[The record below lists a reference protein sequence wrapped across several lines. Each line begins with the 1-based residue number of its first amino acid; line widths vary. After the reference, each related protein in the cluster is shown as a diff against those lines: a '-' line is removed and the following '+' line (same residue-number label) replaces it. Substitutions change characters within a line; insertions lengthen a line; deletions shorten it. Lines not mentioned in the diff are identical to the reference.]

1 MIYSWAEEVQD
12 AFRFEKN
19 TCILAGAGT
28 GKTSALV
35 EQYLALL
42 SGETSLGPLGIEQIV
57 AITFTEKAAAEM
69 KERIREEIEKK
80 ITAGNQER
88 GADPGG
94 EQDWQETW
102 RKLFGANI
110 TTIHSFCARLLRE
123 NPVEARIDPG
133 FEVLDEHEAR
143 VLLERVVKQ
152 RVISGVQEGN
162 QHNIRLISDYE
173 LRRPGTFGSD
183 RLIEILT
190 NLLTNIRTEG
200 ISLDLVESQ
209 AQDADRQAR
218 KRLPQAIR
226 LLKDTV
232 AELKGALR
240 EEGKEDRF
248 RPAREKW
255 PALERKLKLSDW
267 DFEGLINESFPD
279 LLDSLKLSGRTP
291 ANIKEPVEKI
301 RAILGRDDK
310 GKGYNDNLPR
320 LYSQIQSE
328 RILSGLII
336 LLRDIE
342 DSYGEEKARG
352 SLLDFDDLQI
362 LTRNLLRS
370 SPRVR
375 ERYKELYRVVMVDE
389 FQDTNDIQREII
401 YYLSEDPKYLARL
414 KPREDYRGKIRL
426 GDNRLFVVG
435 DPKQSIYGFRGA
447 DVGVFLEVIEEVEKR
462 GKKVFL
468 RENHRSLPPLI
479 DFTNSLF
486 SEFMSAPGE
495 FGEESHLNPVRSG
508 QEGQGCVELLLVS
521 RGENINE
528 KRQVEA
534 RAIANRILQL
544 VGNIYVFP
552 KDGGK
557 RHADFKDIAI
567 LFRAMTQSHI
577 YERELRRRNIP
588 YYTVRGSGFYGCQE
602 IKDLLNALKVV
613 ESDNAEVSLAG
624 FLRSPMVGL
633 SDETL
638 YQLRREGGSLYAIL
652 SPADITRVSLGK
664 EEQEKIGFARELLRD
679 LKDAKDRL
687 NSAELIARVL
697 EGTGYSALL
706 LTTFQGEQK
715 VANLHKLIEVARNF
729 ERKESFTLPDFVRHL
744 ENLVNEESREQ
755 KAQIFPEG
763 SDSVQLMSIHQA
775 KGLEFPVVFIAD
787 LDRRYSGGSSGN
799 VIYSKD
805 HGIAVKLRELTG
817 GEFLDTYLYDKIK
830 EEAGRKEEAEE
841 KRLFY
846 VATTRARDHL
856 VLSGPI
862 FNPGSRNNN
871 WAAQLRNFLSDYSGK
886 ITSFLADPETSKL
899 KLPIKKPGPSAEG
912 YAIELLLSKAEK
924 VEEKPREGSRPLI
937 QEYPEI
943 EELKSLRQPLSEPI
957 NIQAARILTQACDFH
972 PGPRREFSISA
983 TALSSFMF
991 CRRKFYYTEI
1001 LGLTEFSLKT
1011 SKSGISPMEAGSMV
1025 HRVLER
1031 LDFSLAGEPL
1041 SSHLDELLQQD
1052 PRSLRAG
1059 ADELKQMKK
1068 SIQTFVESESGDRI
1082 KQAQAVFRELPI
1094 MLKLSEESFSFYIQ
1108 GIADI
1113 LFYESGS
1120 EWTVMDYKY
1129 TFPRTE
1135 SPAEHRAQ
1143 LLIYTLAVY
1152 EALPEEINVR
1162 AAIKFLKDYANP
1174 VADLSPGPEELLS
1187 FRQSLI
1193 QEGKELAQLI
1203 SVIDEEFWEKNEEK
1217 DDSGGCKQ
1225 KDCRF
1230 RSRCYPNP

>member
-19 TCILAGAGT
+19 SCILAGAGT

-94 EQDWQETW
+94 GQKWQETW

-133 FEVLDEHEAR
+133 FEVLDEHESR
-143 VLLERVVKQ
+143 VFLDRVVKQ
-152 RVISGVQEGN
+152 RIISGVQEGN

-200 ISLDLVESQ
+200 IGPDQIEKFAQQ
-209 AQDADRQAR
+209 ADKQAR
-218 KRLPQAIR
+218 KRLPQSIQ

-232 AELKGALR
+232 AELKKALR
-240 EEGKEDRF
+240 KEGKEDRF
-248 RPAREKW
+248 SPAREKW
-255 PALERKLKLSDW
+255 PSLERKLKLSDW

-279 LLDSLKLSGRTP
+279 FLDSVKLSGKTP
-291 ANIKEPVEKI
+291 GSIKEPIEKI
-301 RAILGRDDK
+301 RSILDRK
-310 GKGYNDNLPR
+310 KKGYEDNLPR

-328 RILSGLII
+328 KVLSGLLA

-342 DSYGEEKARG
+342 DAYAEEKARG

-362 LTRNLLRS
+362 HTRNLLRS

-375 ERYKELYRVVMVDE
+375 ERYKRLYRVIMVDE

-401 YYLSEDPKYLARL
+401 YYLSEDPKYLAQL
-414 KPREDYRGKIRL
+414 KPQEDYRGKIRL

-462 GKKVFL
+462 GKKFFL

-479 DFTNSLF
+479 DFTNALF
-486 SEFMSAPGE
+486 SELMSAPGE
-495 FGEESHLNPVRSG
+495 FGEESHLIPVRSG
-508 QEGQGCVELLLVS
+508 QDGQGCVELLLVS
-521 RGENINE
+521 RGNNINE

-544 VGNIYVFP
+544 VGYTNVFP

-557 RHADFKDIAI
+557 RHAGFSDIAI

-638 YQLRREGGSLYAIL
+638 YQLRREGGSLYSIL
-652 SPADITRVSLGK
+652 SPANLTRVSLGE
-664 EEQEKIGFARELLRD
+664 EEQEKIGFARELLKD
-679 LKDAKDRL
+679 LKAAKDRL

-775 KGLEFPVVFIAD
+775 KGLEFPIVFIAD
-787 LDRRYSGGSSGN
+787 LDRGYSGGSSGN
-799 VIYSKD
+799 VIYNKD
-805 HGIAVKLRELTG
+805 HGIAVKLREVTG
-817 GEFLDTYLYDKIK
+817 GDFLDTYLYDKIK

-856 VLSGPI
+856 ILSGPI
-862 FNPGSRNNN
+862 FNPSSRNNN
-871 WAAQLRNFLSDYSGK
+871 WAAQLRDFLSDYSGE
-886 ITSFLADPETSKL
+886 INSFLADPEPSTL
-899 KLPIKKPGPSAEG
+899 NLPIKKPGPLAEG
-912 YAIELLLSKAEK
+912 YAIDLLLSKAEK
-924 VEEKPREGSRPLI
+924 VEEKHREGSLPLI

-943 EELKSLRQPLSEPI
+943 EELKSPPQPLSEPVPA
-957 NIQAARILTQACDFH
+957 QAARILTQACDFH
-972 PGPRREFSISA
+972 SGPRREFSISA

-1001 LGLTEFSLKT
+1001 LGLTEFYLKT
-1011 SKSGISPMEAGSMV
+1011 GKSGLSPMEAGSLV

-1031 LDFSLAGEPL
+1031 LDFSLTGEAF
-1041 SSHLDELLQQD
+1041 STHLDELLQQD
-1052 PRSLRAG
+1052 PRSLRAE

-1068 SIQTFVESESGDRI
+1068 AIRAFVESESGNRI

-1094 MLKLSEESFSFYIQ
+1094 MLKLSEESFSLYIQ

-1113 LFYESGS
+1113 LFYESGND
-1120 EWTVMDYKY
+1120 WTVMDYKY
-1129 TFPRTE
+1129 TFQRTE
-1135 SPAEHRAQ
+1135 SPEEYRAQ
-1143 LLIYTLAVY
+1143 LLIYALAVY
-1152 EALPEEINVR
+1152 EALPEDISVR
-1162 AAIKFLKDYANP
+1162 AAIKFLKDSSSP
-1174 VADLSPGPEELLS
+1174 VADLSPGPEELSS

-1193 QEGKELAQLI
+1193 QEGKELAQMV
-1203 SVIDEEFWEKNEEK
+1203 SVIDEEFWEKNEENSA
-1217 DDSGGCKQ
+1217 SGGCRQ

-1230 RSRCYPNP
+1230 RSRCYPNL